1 MFGTPAEPSASLAPG
16 MLRWLGLSMG
26 FQEMVKHMQQGQ
38 DMLLRTNSLGL
49 PNIIDDHIPD
59 FFGAMLLGQN
69 VLSERCCSYFGNV
82 LVLCNSEH
90 LLFGQA
96 TQSDAVFKRNHS

>member
-1 MFGTPAEPSASLAPG
+1 
-16 MLRWLGLSMG
+16 
-26 FQEMVKHMQQGQ
+26 
-38 DMLLRTNSLGL
+38 
-49 PNIIDDHIPD
+49 
-59 FFGAMLLGQN
+59 
-69 VLSERCCSYFGNV
+69 V